1 MRLYDIYGRLVN
13 KNVNRYL
20 IKWDSKSRSIL
31 QFTTKQ
37 FLKSYW
43 KSYIV
48 YEEFPVFS
56 SLLKVDILN
65 ASLKIAI
72 EVNGPQHNQFHYFHN
87 NNPTNY
93 LNSIKRD
100 ISKINWLEKNNFQI
114 IEINYNEVDNL
125 SREFFKEKFD
135 VTL

>member
-13 KNVNRYL
+13 KNVSRYL
-20 IKWDSKSRSIL
+20 IDWNGKSRSIL
-31 QFTTKQ
+31 QFKTKK
-37 FLKSYW
+37 FLKTYW
-43 KSYIV
+43 KNYIV
-48 YEEFPVFS
+48 FEEFPVFS

-72 EVNGPQHNQFHYFHN
+72 EVNGPQHDGFHYFHN

-100 ISKINWLEKNNFQI
+100 ITKINWLEKNNFKV
-114 IEINYNEVDNL
+114 IEIKYNEVENL
-125 SREFFKEKFD
+125 SREFFKEKFN
-135 VTL
+135 VIL